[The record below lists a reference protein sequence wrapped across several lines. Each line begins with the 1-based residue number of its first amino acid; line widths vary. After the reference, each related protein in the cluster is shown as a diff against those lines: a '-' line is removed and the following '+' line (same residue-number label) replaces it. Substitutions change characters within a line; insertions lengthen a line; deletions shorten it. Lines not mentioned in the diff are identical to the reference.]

1 MDLGLRGKV
10 AVVAAASRGLGRAVA
25 TELAGEGARLVICAR
40 GADMLARTRDEI
52 AAASGT
58 DIHAVEADLATLQG
72 VERVA
77 VAAERAFGQVDI
89 LVNNAGGPPSGP
101 FESHEWPRWE
111 EAVHLTLRSAVEL
124 TRRVLP
130 GMRERKWGRV
140 LNITSIAVK
149 QPVDGLILSNSL
161 RAAVTG
167 WARTLANEVARDGV
181 TVNNILPGFTQRGDS
196 RARRDN
202 SCRGK
207 AAERVPDSHAA
218 NRRPARVRRAGRVPG
233 QRTRQL
239 HHGAIR
245 GRGRRLDPIATL
257 SASAPASAPRSR

>member
-25 TELAGEGARLVICAR
+25 AELAGEGARLVICAR
-40 GADMLARTRDEI
+40 GADVLARTRDEI
-52 AAASGT
+52 AAATGA
-58 DIHAVEADLATLQG
+58 DIHAVEADVATMQG

-77 VAAERAFGQVDI
+77 LAAERAFGQVDI

-181 TVNNILPGFTQRGDS
+181 TVNNILPGFTATDRVEQLN
-196 RARRDN
+196 A
-202 SCRGK
+202 
-207 AAERVPDSHAA
+207 ATAEREGIT
-218 NRRPARVRRAGRVPG
+218 PAEVRRRSESQIPMRRIGDPREFAALAAFLVSERASYITAQSVAVDGG
-233 QRTRQL
+233 W
-239 HHGAIR
+239 IR
-245 GRGRRLDPIATL
+245 SLL
-257 SASAPASAPRSR
+257 